1 MEVGVSGNMVVEA
14 IFEVTQPGP
23 TPLTLLKVA
32 EFVRILTRAPKATS
46 VNCIRKSVSK
56 RRNSY
61 EVPLNKVNGV
71 ASHPAWAKWASS
83 S

>member
-32 EFVRILTRAPKATS
+32 EFVRILTRAPTVTRFLETTERRS
-46 VNCIRKSVSK
+46 GNGGTLTRFRYK
-56 RRNSY
+56 R
-61 EVPLNKVNGV
+61 VNGV
-71 ASHPAWAKWASS
+71 ECPSYGRIF
-83 S
+83 